1 MDRRGGTSE
10 VVDAIDFEENRL
22 DDVVTQE
29 LKTTVP
35 DDSSDILLARSEEVV
50 EADDVVSCRFER
62 LAKM

>member
-1 MDRRGGTSE
+1 
-10 VVDAIDFEENRL
+10 
-22 DDVVTQE
+22 VTQE